1 MNGFNFLQSLATKGG
16 TYSPLRA
23 FSFRLSQVCF
33 ESCEQMDAVLLR
45 FRLIRRLRSNVKMLI
60 IVIIIII
67 FSLFLLLFLCAL
79 KIHNGNICACLYVGS
94 CCCKV
99 YLLHIQTYLFSSL
112 SAVVFFLNRV
122 FVWFF
127 FFIQSFFDRCTL
139 ELSYLYF

>member
-60 IVIIIII
+60 IVIIII
-67 FSLFLLLFLCAL
+67 FSLSFFCSFFVHLKYTTVTFVHVCMLVRVVAKYICCTFRRIYFLVCQPLF
-79 KIHNGNICACLYVGS
+79 
-94 CCCKV
+94 
-99 YLLHIQTYLFSSL
+99 
-112 SAVVFFLNRV
+112 FFLNRV

-127 FFIQSFFDRCTL
+127 SSFNHSLTDAL
-139 ELSYLYF
+139 